1 MRMGDETAART
12 DKKPSAAVAVL
23 LGLTGPLGI
32 GQFYPGQTRRAVL
45 WLTVLLRGPVVSD
58 R

>member
-1 MRMGDETAART
+1 MGDETAART